1 MSSNPLDSYK
11 ELDPK
16 LVEQY
21 ESLARLTYS
30 EGALSVKFKLLI
42 ALAIDVENGALE
54 GAIILGKRAQQMGA
68 TKEEILEAL
77 RIAYQIGGTKALFAS
92 AQLVK
97 ALF

>member
-1 MSSNPLDSYK
+1 MSANPLDAYK

-16 LVEQY
+16 IIEQY
-21 ESLARLTYS
+21 ENLAKLSYS

-54 GAIILGKRAQQMGA
+54 GAIILGQRALKMGA

-77 RIAYQIGGTKALFAS
+77 RIAYQIGGTKAIFTS
-92 AQLVK
+92 AQLMK